1 MGNPNWGELL
11 TATMVNRRKKIG
23 DAVTKNNA
31 FIRELR
37 RRGSVKTIDG
47 GRSIATTLMI
57 DDDTNFLWYLGR
69 DAIDSQEV
77 EVLETAEFPWKQ
89 YAHSV
94 TMTGLTI
101 LQNAGKSQVF
111 DMMAK
116 KVDHAKKV
124 ISNKMHEAAHG
135 DGTGA
140 GGKAFGGVGLIVSE
154 TAGSTVGGIDSGV
167 DAWWDN
173 QRIATGAAPSKDTVV
188 RFMAQLRLKLTRG
201 TDKVNLITSDDSWYL
216 AYNDALQP
224 QQRFMSE
231 RMASAGFD
239 HLMYGTAPVIPD
251 GALGGYH
258 PAGMRFLNLD
268 TVELNFHK
276 DRNNVV
282 LAGPRRPINED
293 SDTRIIAGMGNFIC
307 NNRMLNG
314 VLSE

>member
-11 TATMVNRRKKIG
+11 TATMVHRRKKIG

-31 FIRELR
+31 FILELR
-37 RRGSVKTIDG
+37 RRGAVKTIDG

-57 DDDTNFLWYLGR
+57 DDDTNFLWYQGR
-69 DAIDSQEV
+69 DVINAAEV

-101 LQNAGKSQVF
+101 LQNAGESQVY

-124 ISNKMHEAAHG
+124 IANKMHEAAHG
-135 DGTGA
+135 DGTGS
-140 GGKAFGGVGLIVSE
+140 GGKVFGGAALIVAE
-154 TAGSTVGGIDSGV
+154 AAGATVGGIDSSA
-167 DAWWDN
+167 DTWWDN
-173 QRIATGAAPSKDTVV
+173 QRIATGLAADKDTILG
-188 RFMAQLRLKLTRG
+188 FMARMRLKLTRG
-201 TDKVNLITSDDSWYL
+201 TDKVNLITADDNWYL
-216 AYNDALQP
+216 AYNASLQAN
-224 QQRFMSE
+224 QRFMSE

-239 HLMYGTAPVIPD
+239 HLMYNTAPVVAD
-251 GALGGYH
+251 GGMGGFH

-268 TVELNFHK
+268 TIELNFHK

-314 VLSE
+314 VIAP